1 MTELRQETECSLEF
15 ILKVINEK
23 PDLPHITRSTYY
35 YTVRKEDKDY
45 KNDDL
50 MNEIIHIFYAHK
62 ERYGYRRITLELNRR
77 GFIVNH
83 KTVQRLMNR
92 MLDQAVERY
101 PDLKGAIFHTDQG
114 WQYQHYAFR
123 NFLESHNMI
132 QSMSRKGNCLDDA
145 LMENFFGLMKTEMFY
160 GQETSYA
167 SIEELIQAM
176 HEYIHYF
183 NHDRIKVRLKGLTP
197 MEYRNQAFQIN

>member
-1 MTELRQETECSLEF
+1 MTELRQKTECSLEF

-83 KTVQRLMNR
+83 KTVQRLMKRMGLAGRKKNR
-92 MLDQAVERY
+92 RHYNSYKGEISQIAPNVIQRDFFAER
-101 PDLKGAIFHTDQG
+101 P
-114 WQYQHYAFR
+114 
-123 NFLESHNMI
+123 NE
-132 QSMSRKGNCLDDA
+132 
-145 LMENFFGLMKTEMFY
+145 
-160 GQETSYA
+160 
-167 SIEELIQAM
+167 
-176 HEYIHYF
+176 
-183 NHDRIKVRLKGLTP
+183 KV
-197 MEYRNQAFQIN
+197 